1 MLVPAPDEAAVGLVA
16 FHCERDLVADVLLL
30 PDGELLLELRLREPL
45 GSLAARGKG
54 DLELVAESHYAALA
68 GMDDIRRGG
77 KLLLKRAL
85 VDDLAARPEKYLAQ
99 IYRVVE
105 GVVPLHD
112 LLAAVVGHSLRKSDG
127 TLHLEMPSEL
137 DRKVDYVGDD
147 QAQSSLG
154 AEIRDRTDRVERKPP
169 VTVAVAIE
177 LQRLAFVEPVVE
189 TGENLVRLR

>member
-1 MLVPAPDEAAVGLVA
+1 
-16 FHCERDLVADVLLL
+16 
-30 PDGELLLELRLREPL
+30 
-45 GSLAARGKG
+45 
-54 DLELVAESHYAALA
+54 
-68 GMDDIRRGG
+68 MDDIRRGG

-189 TGENLVRLR
+189 TGENLVRLGRGENLPARYARQLGDEVSHLFRFFRAHQRVEAPSALVNTAHRDYLLGKLRRLKIDEIPHSRPFF